1 MREQYETLKLDR
13 VDDHLLVV
21 TLNRPHAGNSTNT
34 QMGKDFLDLWTG
46 LYIDQEGIR
55 CIVLTGAGEKI
66 FAAGGDLKERNEMTN
81 EQWKKQ
87 HNLFER
93 ARQSLMQ
100 CPIPIIAA
108 VNGAARGGGMET
120 VLSCDFAF
128 AAEHATFA
136 LTEVRLGIM
145 PGGMGT
151 QNLPRAVGL
160 RRAKQIVLTGAPFTA
175 EEALRWGMVNAVFPA
190 ERLMEETLK
199 VARTIAS
206 NAPLSI
212 YQAKKS
218 LNVASQV
225 DMFNGFAFEIEA
237 YNNLVGTEDRMEGV
251 RAFNEKRKPAF
262 KGK

>member
-120 VLSCDFAF
+120 VLRCDFAF